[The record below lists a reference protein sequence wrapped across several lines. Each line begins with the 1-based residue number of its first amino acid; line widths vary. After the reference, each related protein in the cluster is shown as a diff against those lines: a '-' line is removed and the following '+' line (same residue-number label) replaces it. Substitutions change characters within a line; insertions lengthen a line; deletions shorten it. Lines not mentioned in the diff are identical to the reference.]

1 MALKTQ
7 EQLSTDFRG
16 GVESPRNL
24 IKNLIDSVLLRK
36 GSDKVIDLT
45 TTKTVSVNE
54 SGKIFTLDS
63 AGGAYDVTLPAVADA
78 AGCVFTF
85 VVKENTPT
93 ADITLKSNAAN
104 VFGNL
109 SIAGD
114 SSADEDNRVAC
125 AGVTNILVKQA
136 ALQGDSVTF
145 IGTGTMYVVSGF
157 GQVQGAFTVS

>member
-1 MALKTQ
+1 MAHVKTQ
-7 EQLSTDFRG
+7 TELASDHANFNSLSPV
-16 GVESPRNL
+16 VED
-24 IKNLIDSVLLRK
+24 LIDSVITRK
-36 GSDKVIDLT
+36 GSDKVTDLT
-45 TTKTVSVNE
+45 TTATLTADD

-63 AGGAYDVTLPAVADA
+63 AGGAYDVNLPAVADA

-93 ADITLKSNAAN
+93 ADITLKSDAAN
-104 VFGNL
+104 IFGNL
-109 SIAGD
+109 AIQSD
-114 SSADEDNRVAC
+114 NNEDNRVAC
-125 AGVTNILVKQA
+125 AGVTNVLIDTT